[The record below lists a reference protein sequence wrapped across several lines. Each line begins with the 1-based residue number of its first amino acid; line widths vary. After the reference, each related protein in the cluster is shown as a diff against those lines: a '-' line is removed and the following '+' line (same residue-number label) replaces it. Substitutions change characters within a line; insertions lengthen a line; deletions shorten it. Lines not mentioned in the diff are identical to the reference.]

1 MGHVGRYVGGVKEDY
16 KTVDQEGA
24 VYTHAPKAKQKEA
37 VQFLNNQLFNTP
49 KWMLDNE
56 ILNRLQ
62 DDGAVT
68 AMKSMQVRTL
78 NSVLEPRKLGRVIEN
93 EALNGKDAYG
103 MLELF
108 SDVRNGIWSEL
119 SAGKAIDTYRRNLQ
133 SGYIDRMETLMKDNS
148 QSDISSVARA
158 ELKTLQA
165 RIKAAIPRTSDRMS
179 KIHLE
184 DALEKVNNILDPK

>member
-1 MGHVGRYVGGVKEDY
+1 
-16 KTVDQEGA
+16 
-24 VYTHAPKAKQKEA
+24 
-37 VQFLNNQLFNTP
+37 
-49 KWMLDNE
+49 
-56 ILNRLQ
+56 
-62 DDGAVT
+62 
-68 AMKSMQVRTL
+68 MQVRTL

-93 EALNGKDAYG
+93 EALNGKAAYG

-108 SDVRNGIWSEL
+108 SDVRDGIWSEL
-119 SAGKAIDTYRRNLQ
+119 SAGKTIDTYRRNLQ
-133 SGYIDRMETLMKDNS
+133 SGYIDRMETLMKDTS

>member
-1 MGHVGRYVGGVKEDY
+1 
-16 KTVDQEGA
+16 
-24 VYTHAPKAKQKEA
+24 
-37 VQFLNNQLFNTP
+37 
-49 KWMLDNE
+49 
-56 ILNRLQ
+56 
-62 DDGAVT
+62 
-68 AMKSMQVRTL
+68 MQVRTL

-93 EALNGKDAYG
+93 EALNGKAAYG

-108 SDVRNGIWSEL
+108 SDVRDGIWSEL
-119 SAGKAIDTYRRNLQ
+119 SAGKTIDTYRRNLQ
-133 SGYIDRMETLMKDNS
+133 SGYIDRMETLMKDTS

-184 DALEKVNNILDPK
+184 DALEKVNNIHDPK